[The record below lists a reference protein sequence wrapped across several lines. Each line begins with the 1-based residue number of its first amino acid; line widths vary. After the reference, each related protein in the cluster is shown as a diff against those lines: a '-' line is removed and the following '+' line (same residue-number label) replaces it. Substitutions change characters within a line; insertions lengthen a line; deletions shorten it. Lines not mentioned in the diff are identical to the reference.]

1 MKQKR
6 LPVDGS
12 RYARDQ
18 VAMRDYVKLLNEDTG
33 EWRLPGASAAAA
45 EPAPR
50 RRARRAR

>member
-18 VAMRDYVKLLNEDTG
+18 VAMKEYVKLINEDTG
-33 EWRLPGASAAAA
+33 EWRLPGAAA
-45 EPAPR
+45 EEAAPAR
-50 RRARRAR
+50 RRYRSRAK